1 VPLSVVE
8 LLWGLDNMDTQ
19 HTATR
24 VADFA
29 LLDFDPRREI
39 VRLHDEI
46 RLYRGR
52 TLSNEAVLHAKLVD
66 RPGNPSVTGL
76 AAHAARS
83 FKRVRPLAR
92 VNSPWAIS
100 LRALE
105 ERCTYEDVVL
115 KFRSVSSKLIISPK
129 STQQERHDSDAVG
142 CSSEPTGGFLA
153 QVYRL
158 RLKRP

>member
-46 RLYRGR
+46 RLYLGR

-66 RPGNPSVTGL
+66 RPGNPREPGSLWVSL
-76 AAHAARS
+76 A
-83 FKRVRPLAR
+83 PLASR
-92 VNSPWAIS
+92 QGGS
-100 LRALE
+100 
-105 ERCTYEDVVL
+105 RCRPT
-115 KFRSVSSKLIISPK
+115 SSACRLLV
-129 STQQERHDSDAVG
+129 DAG
-142 CSSEPTGGFLA
+142 KA
-153 QVYRL
+153 
-158 RLKRP
+158 